1 MCMGLEIL
9 GALGISEGVGT
20 AIAAIGTLWQAGAQ
34 ASAASASADIAE
46 QNAKLAEQQGFAEL
60 QRNRLERDRISRQ
73 AKRIQ
78 GTQRAAYGAS
88 GLDPNTGSALELQAD
103 TEYQAAQDIALV
115 RYQAELK
122 KWGFDSEA
130 VNYRNQ
136 AKQYRAQGSNAMIS
150 GILGAGSSILTGNS
164 SLFGGRWN
172 NTGFWATDTYGGAT
186 GMSGNR
192 RLGWWEI

>member
-9 GALGISEGVGT
+9 GALGLSEGVGT
-20 AIAAIGTLWQAGAQ
+20 TIAAIGTLWQAGAQ
-34 ASAASASADIAE
+34 ASAASASASIAE

-60 QRNRLERDRISRQ
+60 QRSRLERDRISRQ
-73 AKRIQ
+73 ARRVQ
-78 GTQRAAYGAS
+78 GEQRAALGAA

-122 KWGFDSEA
+122 KWGFDAEA

-136 AKQYRAQGSNAMIS
+136 AEQYRSMGSNALIS
-150 GILGAGSSILTGNS
+150 GVLGAGSSILTGNS
-164 SLFGGRWN
+164 SLFGGRWKN
-172 NTGFWATDTYGGAT
+172 IGFRGSGTFGGAA
-186 GMSGNR
+186 GASGSTR
-192 RLGWWEI
+192 IGGWWR